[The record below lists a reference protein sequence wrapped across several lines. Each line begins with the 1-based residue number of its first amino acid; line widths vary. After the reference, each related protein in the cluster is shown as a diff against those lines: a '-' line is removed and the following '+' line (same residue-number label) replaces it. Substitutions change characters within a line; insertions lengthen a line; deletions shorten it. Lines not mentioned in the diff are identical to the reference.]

1 MRVVGAGL
9 GRTGTHSLMLAL
21 EQLLGA
27 PCYHMFVAAQH
38 ADHTQVWHDASL
50 GKMPD
55 WVEFFHDYGAA
66 VDWPACAFWPEIRAA
81 CPDALVLLS
90 VRDADAWWQSAS
102 TTIFTTFEGRNSE
115 RQDMLDAL
123 FENRFTSRIDDRE
136 AAIAAFEAHN
146 ARVRESVPASQLL
159 EWQAGEGWE
168 PICRALDLAVPSEP
182 FPHTNTTEEFLARR
196 DERTAK
202 SAAG

>member
-1 MRVVGAGL
+1 
-9 GRTGTHSLMLAL
+9 
-21 EQLLGA
+21 
-27 PCYHMFVAAQH
+27 
-38 ADHTQVWHDASL
+38 
-50 GKMPD
+50 
-55 WVEFFHDYGAA
+55 
-66 VDWPACAFWPEIRAA
+66 
-81 CPDALVLLS
+81 
-90 VRDADAWWQSAS
+90 
-102 TTIFTTFEGRNSE
+102 
-115 RQDMLDAL
+115 MLDAL

>member
-1 MRVVGAGL
+1 
-9 GRTGTHSLMLAL
+9 
-21 EQLLGA
+21 
-27 PCYHMFVAAQH
+27 MFVAAQH
-38 ADHTQVWHDASL
+38 PDHTQVWHDASL

-55 WVEFFHDYGAA
+55 WVEFFHDYGAV

-81 CPDALVLLS
+81 YPDALVLLS